1 MFGADYNGL
10 PRIGAVYIY
19 ILQSST
25 WTLSASFVSPST
37 YLNSS
42 YGYATGQESYLASY
56 FGANVAVFGSYA
68 IVGAPYFSKKHRLDN
83 YRIHNLITR
92 SAIIPLNLLNYCSF
106 IAQLIITKAP
116 RHMLCAVG
124 VHSSFN
130 ICRLGT
136 HGQDCSSCYRQEFL
150 ISMAMERISSVTL
163 MARA

>member
-1 MFGADYNGL
+1 MFGADYRGL
-10 PRIGAVYIY
+10 PKIGAVYIY

-37 YLNSS
+37 YLNNS
-42 YGYATGQESYLASY
+42 YGYATDQSGYLLSY

-68 IVGAPYFSKKHRLDN
+68 IVGAPYYSKKHRLDN
-83 YRIHNLITR
+83 YRIHNLI
-92 SAIIPLNLLNYCSF
+92 IIISLNLLNYCSF

-130 ICRLGT
+130 ICRQGT
-136 HGQDCSSCYRQEFL
+136 HGQDCSSCYLQEFL
-150 ISMAMERISSVTL
+150 ITMALERISSVTIS
-163 MARA
+163 ARA